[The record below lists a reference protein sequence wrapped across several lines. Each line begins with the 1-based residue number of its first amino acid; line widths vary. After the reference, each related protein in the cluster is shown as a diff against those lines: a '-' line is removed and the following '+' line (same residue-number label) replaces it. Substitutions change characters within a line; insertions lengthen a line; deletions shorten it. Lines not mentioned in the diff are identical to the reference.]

1 MSSRLRI
8 GIIVAII
15 GVVLIVL
22 GGVAVFRLYQ
32 QVNLPAEQEEVVQ
45 DVVLVDVVVANRDLQ
60 LGTLP
65 VSYTHLTL
73 PTNRE
78 V

>member
-1 MSSRLRI
+1 MGNNKSQLV
-8 GIIVAII
+8 VAAIENGTVI
-15 GVVLIVL
+15 DHI
-22 GGVAVFRLYQ
+22 
-32 QVNLPAEQEEVVQ
+32 PAEKTYQ
-45 DVVLVDVVVANRDLQ
+45 VA
-60 LGTLP
+60 

>member
-1 MSSRLRI
+1 MRF
-8 GIIVAII
+8 
-15 GVVLIVL
+15 VLIVL
-22 GGVAVFRLYQ
+22 FILVGC
-32 QVNLPAEQEEVVQ
+32 NTEEEVSKVPTGKGKIYGQ
-45 DVVLVDVVVANRDLQ
+45 LQERD
-60 LGTLP
+60 TP

>member
-1 MSSRLRI
+1 MSQSNSEELSQEQQQQRERI
-8 GIIVAII
+8 IQQIIRNVTPEILSASKRVA
-15 GVVLIVL
+15 
-22 GGVAVFRLYQ
+22 
-32 QVNLPAEQEEVVQ
+32 EEVSKST
-45 DVVLVDVVVANRDLQ
+45 LAEMESWRNLQ
-60 LGTLP
+60 EARSKP